1 MLKDERTLS
10 IKKKTA
16 IILETGMPVIVFLVL
31 GFFVAVVLSWSNRDV
46 QEQTSL
52 PPSNRGQ
59 NITSENAAPPP
70 DPPIAD
76 YDAYMVQ
83 KGATL
88 SVIAKACSM
97 EYGKTVTVQDIKDAN
112 DLKGDMLQPGRELKI
127 PKR

>member
-1 MLKDERTLS
+1 MLMDERNLS

-31 GFFVAVVLSWSNRDV
+31 SFIVAVVLSCSKRDV

-52 PPSNRGQ
+52 PPSNPGQ
-59 NITSENAAPPP
+59 DITSEIAAPPP

-76 YDAYMVQ
+76 YDVYVVQ

-88 SVIAKACSM
+88 SVIAKAYSM
-97 EYGKTVTVQDIKDAN
+97 EDGK
-112 DLKGDMLQPGRELKI
+112 L
-127 PKR
+127 